1 MYGIYY
7 LMFTTFPTLFS
18 GIYGFSAGISGLCY
32 IGLGIGFFAATFFGA
47 SYADKI
53 YLYVRASTTIS
64 LDAVSPVF
72 KLLAV
77 KQKRW

>member
-7 LMFTTFPTLFS
+7 LMFTTFPDLFS

-53 YLYVRASTTIS
+53 YLYVSPLLLYQSSTS
-64 LDAVSPVF
+64 AERV
-72 KLLAV
+72 LALALG
-77 KQKRW
+77 KE